1 MQMIVILAL
10 AYQCSATGY
19 MSDAAGARSARQ
31 ASGSSKP
38 RSSSYG
44 GGEQSVS
51 RQNRYFM
58 HFY

>member
-1 MQMIVILAL
+1 MIVILAL

-31 ASGSSKP
+31 ASKP